1 MKKFAALLAVAVSA
15 AGATGALGSSK
26 SLITTGHTSLGTVLV
41 NSKGLTL
48 YLFKG
53 DTSKH
58 LGCTGKCLTAWF
70 PITGTGSASGSAKAS
85 ELGTGKRGS
94 GTQVTYGGHPLYTF
108 VGDTKPGQIN
118 GQGLKLNGNL
128 WYVVSPSGVAM
139 TARAKRSLPPGAP
152 TCPKDHRKMITYRI
166 AGTKIK

>member
-58 LGCTGKCLTAWF
+58 LGCNGKCLTAWF

-85 ELGTGKRGS
+85 ELGTVKRGS

-118 GQGLKLNGNL
+118 GQALKLNGNL

-139 TARAKRSLPPGAP
+139 TASAKSPSSSGGGSAS
-152 TCPKDHRKMITYRI
+152 
-166 AGTKIK
+166 AGW

>member
-1 MKKFAALLAVAVSA
+1 MKKFAVLLAVAVSA
-15 AGATGALGSSK
+15 AGATGAFGSSN
-26 SLITTGHTSLGTVLV
+26 SVVSTAPTSLGTVLV

-48 YLFKG
+48 YLFEG

-58 LGCTGKCLTAWF
+58 LGCNGTCLKAWF
-70 PITGTGSASGSAKAS
+70 PVTGTGSVSGSAKAS
-85 ELGTGKRGS
+85 ELGTEKRGA

-128 WYVVSPSGVAM
+128 WYVVSSSGTAM
-139 TARAKRSLPPGAP
+139 TASSKSSSSSSGGSKP
-152 TCPKDHRKMITYRI
+152 
-166 AGTKIK
+166 AGW